1 MKIQIGIGG
10 YGRANTSNM
19 VEFVQAAE
27 RLGVDGVWSAEA
39 WGQDAVTSLAFLA
52 GQTERIHIGT
62 GIMQIS
68 ARVPAMTAM
77 TAMSLD
83 TLSNGRFRL
92 GLGASGP
99 QVVEGLHG
107 ASYAAPLTRLKETVE
122 ICRMAFAGEKLK
134 YEGKKHVL
142 PKPGGEGKAIRIDQP
157 RADIPIY
164 LATLA
169 PKALEFT
176 GAAAEGWLGTSFSPE
191 HCEAH
196 FDFLRRGAESAG
208 RSLADLD
215 ICAAVSV
222 AIGDNVEELINSRK
236 AGVAFNMGGM
246 GSAQTNFYN
255 DAFQRAGYVDDAKA
269 IQALWVSGKREEAV
283 QRVPDAMVTEF
294 QAVGTRDMVKAR
306 LQKYRDVGVTSLNIR
321 LDAAKTSEDRLDLL
335 AACVELVNEIG

>member
-1 MKIQIGIGG
+1 MKVHIGVGG
-10 YGRANTSNM
+10 YARANTSNL

-52 GQTERIHIGT
+52 GQTERIHLGT

-83 TLSNGRFRL
+83 ALSGGRFRL

-107 ASYAAPLTRLKETVE
+107 VDYAAPLTRLKETVE
-122 ICRMAFAGEKLK
+122 LCRMAFAGEKLS
-134 YEGKKHVL
+134 YQGKKHQL
-142 PKPGGEGKAIRIDQP
+142 PRPGGEGKAIRIDQP
-157 RADIPIY
+157 PAAIPIY

-169 PKALEFT
+169 PRALEFT
-176 GAAAEGWLGTSFSPE
+176 GVAADGWLGTSFSPE
-191 HCEAH
+191 HSEAH
-196 FDFLRRGAESAG
+196 FAYLRRGAESAG
-208 RSLADLD
+208 RTLADMD

-222 AIGDNVEELINSRK
+222 AIGDNVEELISSRK

-246 GSAQTNFYN
+246 GSADTNFYN
-255 DAFQRAGYVDDAKA
+255 DAFQRAGYVDDARA
-269 IQALWVSGKREEAV
+269 IQELWMQGKREEAAR
-283 QRVPDAMVTEF
+283 RVPDAMVTEF
-294 QAVGTRDMVKAR
+294 QAVGTQAMVAER
-306 LQKYRDVGVTSLNIR
+306 LEKYRDVGVTSLNVR
-321 LDAAKTSEDRLDLL
+321 LDAAKTREGRLELLEQCMDLVANL
-335 AACVELVNEIG
+335 

>member
-1 MKIQIGIGG
+1 MKVHIGIGG
-10 YGRANTSNM
+10 YSRTNTSNL
-19 VEFVQAAE
+19 VDFVQAAE

-39 WGQDAVTSLAFLA
+39 WGNDAITSLAFLA
-52 GQTERIHIGT
+52 GQTERIHLGT

-68 ARVPAMTAM
+68 ARVPAMAAM

-83 TLSNGRFRL
+83 ALSHGRFRL

-122 ICRMAFAGEKLK
+122 ICRMAFAGEKLA

-142 PKPGGEGKAIRIDQP
+142 PRPGGEGKAIRLDLP
-157 RADIPIY
+157 PVEIPIY

-176 GAAAEGWLGTSFSPE
+176 GAAADGWLGTSFSPE
-191 HCEAH
+191 HAEAH
-196 FDFLRRGAESAG
+196 FEYLRKGAESAG

-222 AIGDNVEELINSRK
+222 AIGENVDELIDSRK

-255 DAFQRAGYVDDAKA
+255 DAFKRAGYADDAIA
-269 IQALWVSGKREEAV
+269 IQELWIQGKREEAV
-283 QRVPDAMVTEF
+283 KRVPDAMVTEF
-294 QAVGTRDMVKAR
+294 QAIGTPDMVRER
-306 LQKYRDVGVTSLNIR
+306 LQKYRDVGVTSLNVR
-321 LDAAKTSEDRLDLL
+321 LDAAKSREDRLDLL
-335 AACVELVNEIG
+335 ESCVDLIGELE